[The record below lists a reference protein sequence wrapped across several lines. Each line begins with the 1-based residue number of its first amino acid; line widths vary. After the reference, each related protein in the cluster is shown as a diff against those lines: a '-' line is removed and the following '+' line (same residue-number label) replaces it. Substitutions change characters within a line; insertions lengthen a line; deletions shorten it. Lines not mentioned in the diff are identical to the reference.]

1 VPSAIDTTDTRKP
14 VVIIGF
20 MGTGKTTVGRLVAA
34 RLQRKFV
41 DLDDLI
47 VQAAGRPI
55 ADIFREEGEG
65 GFRRREKAAL
75 EQALSDASS
84 VIATGG
90 GAACRE
96 DNLALLLARASVV
109 ALSATPE
116 EVLRRTGRAS
126 GRPLLDGAG
135 DPLATARHLMSQRE
149 EFYGRAHVQV
159 DTVGK
164 RPEDVAAEV
173 LKSLA
178 GLTAREQQE
187 EAR

>member
-1 VPSAIDTTDTRKP
+1 VPLEINPLDTKKP

-34 RLQRKFV
+34 RLRWKFV

-75 EQALSDASS
+75 EQALGDAAT

-96 DNLALLLARASVV
+96 DNLALLLARGNVV

-126 GRPLLDGAG
+126 GRPLA
-135 DPLATARHLMSQRE
+135 AARHLLSQRE
-149 EFYGRAHVQV
+149 EFYGRAHVQI

-173 LKSLA
+173 VKSLA
-178 GLTAREQQE
+178 GLTAGEQQE

>member
-1 VPSAIDTTDTRKP
+1 VPSEIDISAKKP

-34 RLQRKFV
+34 RLDRRFV

-47 VQAAGRPI
+47 VQAAGRPV
-55 ADIFREEGEG
+55 ADIFKQEGEG
-65 GFRRREKAAL
+65 GFRKREKVAL
-75 EQALSDASS
+75 EQALADAGT

-96 DNLALLLARASVV
+96 DNLALLLARGQVV

-135 DPLATARHLMSQRE
+135 DPLTAARHLLSQRE
-149 EFYGRAHVQV
+149 EFYGRAHVQI
-159 DTVGK
+159 DTGGK
-164 RPEDVAAEV
+164 RPEEVATEV